1 MVSLAGIVVNLVIV
15 IFFELNI
22 FYMALQR
29 TQFYLQKNIEKMKSE
44 ILMKIYNEVIQNE
57 LYNYYLVEN
66 REINLNNTNIC
77 TKHCFSKKISFINIV
92 EGLSINKDKEKGIQY
107 KTSNSKLKMANNK
120 NMNINTIINTVQPID
135 KELIFN
141 KRKLRLKKL
150 KHIILL
156 IDYTYNE
163 LEIVRNKINSIYFTS
178 SYITKFLKFL
188 EWAYINDI
196 KRIDKYQLD
205 SEIELN
211 FINIKLE
218 YMKNYVKNVE
228 LMLNFEMKNSKLQ
241 IL

>member
-57 LYNYYLVEN
+57 LYNYYLLEN
-66 REINLNNTNIC
+66 NESNLNNTNTD
-77 TKHCFSKKISFINIV
+77 TKHFFTKKLSFINSI
-92 EGLSINKDKEKGIQY
+92 EGLIVRKDKERGILFSA
-107 KTSNSKLKMANNK
+107 SNNKLKMIKNRNI
-120 NMNINTIINTVQPID
+120 NMNIIHVHPIN

-141 KRKLRLKKL
+141 KRKLRLEKL
-150 KHIILL
+150 KRIILL
-156 IDYTYNE
+156 IDYSYNE

-196 KRIDKYQLD
+196 KRIDKFQLD

-218 YMKNYVKNVE
+218 YMKNYIKNVE
-228 LMLNFEMKNSKLQ
+228 LMMNFEIKNSKLQ